1 MSSIDTSLRPIRS
14 TLSEAPA
21 AAYLLVGLLVLAA
34 TIAAAYLSLPGFAVM
49 TAVLLVVVGLASL
62 RWPRAML
69 VLVVLAPLLDRFLI
83 ARVMPDSVRGL
94 TQYVSEGLLLVVG
107 IVLLVQGWR
116 AGRLGVA
123 LRHPTTWA
131 LVGFVAVAAVSAVL
145 NRVPPSVAGVGL
157 VYTLDAVTLFYL
169 CRLVGFEH
177 RQAMQAIVAVG
188 VAMVLL
194 AVVSIGQALLDPN
207 LFGLAVVSGRSGETV
222 RIGSLV
228 RDPNVL
234 GTLIGLVLP
243 FALFGAVRLQR
254 PRLRWTL
261 AGIALLLMTSLLL
274 TYSRGAW
281 LGAVAGAGVVML
293 LLDRRVAAFAL
304 MTAVLAL
311 GIATFMPRNLTTPPP
326 SPGAPAPELRFDPL
340 GTTADRIGAVGEG
353 RDLRTLFVINAL
365 PIVRDHPL
373 VGVGPGRYGGA
384 AAYNLKTP
392 VYDRYDTWKLLTAQR
407 TVDNFWLHVL
417 VEGGVLGAVAFV
429 AAIVAVA
436 VGLGKTAWRSH
447 GSVHVVAAGILAG
460 VAAVSISTGTTMLL
474 EGNTVAFMFWFLLGI
489 GSLYRPPARKP
500 VSQPAQ
506 EPVA

>member
-1 MSSIDTSLRPIRS
+1 MSSIDSSLRPIRS
-14 TLSEAPA
+14 TLTAAPA
-21 AAYLLVGLLVLAA
+21 AAYLVVGLLVLAV
-34 TIAAAYLSLPGFAVM
+34 TIVAAYVSLPGFALM
-49 TAVLLVVVGLASL
+49 TAVLLVTVGLASL
-62 RWPRAML
+62 RWPRALL

-116 AGRLGVA
+116 AGRIGAA

-131 LVGFVAVAAVSAVL
+131 LVAFVAVAAVSAVL
-145 NRVPPSVAGVGL
+145 NRVPPSVAIIGL
-157 VYTLDAVTLFYL
+157 VYTVDAIVLFYL
-169 CRLVGFEH
+169 VRLVGFDH
-177 RQAMQAIVAVG
+177 RQAVQAVVAVG

-194 AVVSIGQALLDPN
+194 AAVSIGQALFDPN
-207 LFGLAVVSGRSGETV
+207 LFGLAVVTGRSGEAV

-243 FALFGAVRLQR
+243 FALFGAVRLRR

-281 LGAVAGAGVVML
+281 LGVVAGGGLVML
-293 LLDRRVAAFAL
+293 LLDRRVAGFAL
-304 MTAVLAL
+304 VTAFVAL
-311 GIATFMPRNLTTPPP
+311 GVATFMPRNLTTPPP
-326 SPGAPAPELRFDPL
+326 TGDSPAPELHFDPL

-353 RDLRTLFVINAL
+353 KDLRTLFVINAL
-365 PIVRDHPL
+365 PILRDHPL

-407 TVDNFWLHVL
+407 TVDNFWLHIL
-417 VEGGVLGAVAFV
+417 VETGVLGALAFI
-429 AAIVAVA
+429 AAIAAVV
-436 VGLGKTAWRSH
+436 VGLARTAWRSH

-460 VAAVSISTGTTMLL
+460 AAAVSISTGTTMLL

-489 GSLYRPPARKP
+489 GSLYRPPAP
-500 VSQPAQ
+500 EPASHPLR